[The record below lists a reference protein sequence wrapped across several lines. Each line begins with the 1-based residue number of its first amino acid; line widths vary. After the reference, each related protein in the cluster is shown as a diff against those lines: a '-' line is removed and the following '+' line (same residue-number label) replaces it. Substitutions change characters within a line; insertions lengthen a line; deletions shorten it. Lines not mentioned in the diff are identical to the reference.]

1 MSELKPGLFTNGF
14 ENSMFTGEYLTSAD
28 LIEGDP
34 AEAMGASVRM
44 GSGRERGGAGAPGVV
59 DVI

>member
-1 MSELKPGLFTNGF
+1 MFPSGF
-14 ENSMFTGEYLTSAD
+14 ENSMFTGKYLSSTD

-34 AEAMGASVRM
+34 GDNVGSDVRF
-44 GSGRERGGAGAPGVV
+44 GDGPGVV

>member
-1 MSELKPGLFTNGF
+1 MSELQPGTFQDGF
-14 ENSMFTGEYLTSAD
+14 ENSMFTGEYLSSTD

-34 AEAMGASVRM
+34 AEGVGVAAGFGKGASM
-44 GSGRERGGAGAPGVV
+44 GGVV

>member
-1 MSELKPGLFTNGF
+1 MFPSGF
-14 ENSMFTGEYLTSAD
+14 ENSMFTGKYLSSMD

-34 AEAMGASVRM
+34 ADHVMGDVRF
-44 GSGRERGGAGAPGVV
+44 GDGPGVV